1 MKDVILVEEEE
12 EEESHLFDYNW
23 LELPSKKKN
32 DESRYLV
39 TTIFTNTMLK
49 SIRDKLDKSFNV
61 FSTKHFTNYAKLL
74 NASRDIWDNST
85 IFDFITTP
93 IVHKLKHCVGDII
106 FVHS

>member
-1 MKDVILVEEEE
+1 MKDVILVEEE

-49 SIRDKLDKSFNV
+49 SIREKLDRLFNV
-61 FSTKHFTNYAKLL
+61 FSTVHFTNYAKLL
-74 NASRDIWDNST
+74 NASRDIWDHST
-85 IFDFITTP
+85 IFDYITTP
-93 IVHKLKHCVGDII
+93 IVHKLKCCVCN
-106 FVHS
+106 S

>member
-74 NASRDIWDNST
+74 NASRDIWDNS
-85 IFDFITTP
+85 FL
-93 IVHKLKHCVGDII
+93 VV
-106 FVHS
+106 